1 MKVDELP
8 IDERIKR
15 VIKERGIEELYPPPQ
30 AEALK
35 SGVLEGEESSVSYS
49 NGERKDPRERDSDG

>member
-15 VIKERGIEELYPPPQ
+15 VIKERGIEELYPPQ

-35 SGVLEGEESSVSYS
+35 SGVLEG
-49 NGERKDPRERDSDG
+49 RI